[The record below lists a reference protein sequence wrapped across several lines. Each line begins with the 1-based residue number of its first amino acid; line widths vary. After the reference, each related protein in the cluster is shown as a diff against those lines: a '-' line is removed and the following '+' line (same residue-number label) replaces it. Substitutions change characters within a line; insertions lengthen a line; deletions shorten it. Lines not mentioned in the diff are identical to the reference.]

1 MNCEYQ
7 CEQPSLILYMLT
19 TWYLS
24 NKYMDNS
31 HENRVCPDRF
41 YMQTLDHDEFIL
53 LVPCGDYSKAVDS
66 NYIID

>member
-1 MNCEYQ
+1 MK
-7 CEQPSLILYMLT
+7 I
-19 TWYLS
+19 
-24 NKYMDNS
+24 
-31 HENRVCPDRF
+31 VCANRF